1 MDRNLQALVHTCD
14 SRSAVYPELLLY
26 NNVNITL
33 RTLGKRYWRPI
44 SGEKDYRFLDSCF
57 LAQCCDI
64 IEKIKIEVRSEL
76 LDKVTK
82 VLKSKNVFC
91 DMDEG
96 NQSTVVLTEFVLTGF
111 SKSLQTRIMLFI
123 LFLLFYILAIFGNSL
138 LIFTVVVSPRIHTPM
153 YYFLGHL
160 SFIDLCY
167 SSNSLPK
174 MLHDVFSEKRRIS
187 VIGCLT
193 QMNIGLFLGGIE
205 CMLLAVMAYDRYI
218 AICFPLRYTVI
229 MSWRLCHCV
238 TFIMWVVSFIL
249 TTVPN
254 MARPLVFCNENRIN
268 HFACEILVLVA
279 LACGD
284 LSFYKI
290 VSYICIIVSI
300 LSIRS
305 RDGKSKAFSTCAS
318 HLIVVLMVYGTS
330 ITMYMGN
337 TKGFS
342 SNLKYISL
350 IYGVVTPVLNPMI
363 YSLRNSELLK
373 SSLAAGVFHSFK
385 CLL

>member
-1 MDRNLQALVHTCD
+1 
-14 SRSAVYPELLLY
+14 
-26 NNVNITL
+26 
-33 RTLGKRYWRPI
+33 
-44 SGEKDYRFLDSCF
+44 
-57 LAQCCDI
+57 
-64 IEKIKIEVRSEL
+64 
-76 LDKVTK
+76 
-82 VLKSKNVFC
+82 
-91 DMDEG
+91 MDEG
-96 NQSTVVLTEFVLTGF
+96 NQTTVLTEFVLTGF
-111 SKSLQTRIMLFI
+111 SQSLQTRIMLFI
-123 LFLLFYILAIFGNSL
+123 LFLLFYIFAIFGNFL
-138 LIFTVVVSPRIHTPM
+138 LIFTVIVSPQIHTPM

-174 MLHDVFSEKRRIS
+174 MLHDVFSDKRRIS

-193 QMNIGLFLGGIE
+193 QMNVGVFLGGTE
-205 CMLLAVMAYDRYI
+205 CILLAVMAYDRYI

-238 TFIMWVVSFIL
+238 TVIMWVGSFIL
-249 TTVPN
+249 STVPN
-254 MARPLVFCNENRIN
+254 LSRPLVFCKKNRIN

-290 VSYICIIVSI
+290 AIVVISFFTILLPFAFIVGSYICIIVSI

-305 RDGKSKAFSTCAS
+305 RGGKSKAFSTCAS
-318 HLIVVLMVYGTS
+318 HLMVVLMFYGTS

-363 YSLRNSELLK
+363 YSLRNSEVK
-373 SSLAAGVFHSFK
+373 QSFRK
-385 CLL
+385 IFTKNFIYDY